1 MNELEKQEAMVAEY
15 RTPEIVAAEI
25 RQLESQT
32 VKMVLNN
39 SIEIGKR
46 LCEAKEMVP
55 HGEWGKWLKEEIN
68 FSQSTANNL
77 MKIYNEYGDSQGQLW
92 GASAKSQTLGNLT
105 YSKAVAL
112 LAMPAEERESFVEE
126 NNVEDMSTRQL
137 QEAIKAREE
146 AEKEKAE
153 LSKELAQKDVEA
165 EKNKQS
171 IKTLKE
177 QLKEEKKKAGSV
189 EERIEEVR
197 EEVRKEESEQQNKLK
212 KRIEEL
218 EKEAAK
224 SEEYKTTIKTLTS
237 ELEAKKE
244 YAEQAPKHVAK
255 FEYMWGAVQ
264 DNFYSLLSAIGDFPV
279 DEQQKYVKAVG
290 KLLDQIK
297 SSLPGE
303 TE

>member
-177 QLKEEKKKAGSV
+177 QLKEEKKKAESV
-189 EERIEEVR
+189 EERI

>member
-126 NNVEDMSTRQL
+126 NDVEDMSTRQL

-189 EERIEEVR
+189 EERI

>member
-146 AEKEKAE
+146 AEKEKIE
-153 LSKELAQKDVEA
+153 LSKELAQKDIEA

-189 EERIEEVR
+189 EDRI

-224 SEEYKTTIKTLTS
+224 SEEYKRTIKTLTS

-255 FEYMWGAVQ
+255 FEYMLGAVQ

>member
-77 MKIYNEYGDSQGQLW
+77 MKIYKEYGDSQGQLW

-153 LSKELAQKDVEA
+153 LSKELAQKDIEA

-197 EEVRKEESEQQNKLK
+197 KEESEQQNKLK
-212 KRIEEL
+212 KRIKEL

-264 DNFYSLLSAIGDFPV
+264 DNFYSLLSTIGDFPV

>member
-177 QLKEEKKKAGSV
+177 QLKEEKKKTGSV
-189 EERIEEVR
+189 EERI

>member
-146 AEKEKAE
+146 AEKEKIE
-153 LSKELAQKDVEA
+153 LSKELAQKDIEA

-189 EERIEEVR
+189 EDRI

-224 SEEYKTTIKTLTS
+224 SEEYKRTIKTLTS